1 MLADFLTKFTLSGQK
16 FRHMAQQLTFDAKAE
31 NNNIKP
37 TPKLTEQHRAAQ
49 EGTGSDSN
57 ASVSKTPNN
66 SNAYTLRAPSQI
78 LSSNNTETQQRT
90 MNESVKPNTTDK
102 NSNDTNLQTH
112 HNNNEK
118 DVLMNDGRDK
128 ENKEP

>member
-1 MLADFLTKFTLSGQK
+1 
-16 FRHMAQQLTFDAKAE
+16 
-31 NNNIKP
+31 
-37 TPKLTEQHRAAQ
+37 
-49 EGTGSDSN
+49 
-57 ASVSKTPNN
+57 
-66 SNAYTLRAPSQI
+66 
-78 LSSNNTETQQRT
+78 

>member
-1 MLADFLTKFTLSGQK
+1 MTKK
-16 FRHMAQQLTFDAKAE
+16 
-31 NNNIKP
+31 I
-37 TPKLTEQHRAAQ
+37 
-49 EGTGSDSN
+49 GTN
-57 ASVSKTPNN
+57 C
-66 SNAYTLRAPSQI
+66 SQI